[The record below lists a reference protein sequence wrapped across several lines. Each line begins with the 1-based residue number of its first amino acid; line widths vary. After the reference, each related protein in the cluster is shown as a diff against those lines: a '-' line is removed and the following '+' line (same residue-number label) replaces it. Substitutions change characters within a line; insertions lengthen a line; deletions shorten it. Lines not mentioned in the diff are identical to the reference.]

1 MFGLDALESI
11 LLVLLLVI
19 LGLGIS
25 RWMGQRKASRIY
37 VGLDLMTPVDVQVR
51 AHDLIE
57 AGRFH
62 DAVDLIRKESQV
74 SGPTALE
81 VAKVLRAGGVLP
93 GFPVFDE
100 DDLPTRIRKLIEAGH
115 RKQAVFL
122 ARSTENMSQPEAEA
136 FVDALSG
143 EPNAGRSSGGAP
155 VQQSVTDGVV
165 VDRSCR
171 LPPPR

>member
-1 MFGLDALESI
+1 MFGLDALESL
-11 LLVLLLVI
+11 LLVLLLVL

-25 RWMGQRKASRIY
+25 QWMGRRRVSRVY

-62 DAVDLIRKESQV
+62 DAVNLVRKESQV

-93 GFPVFDE
+93 SFPVLDE

-115 RKQAVFL
+115 QKQAVFL
-122 ARSTENMSQPEAEA
+122 ARSTEDMSQTEAQA
-136 FVDALSG
+136 FVDSLSG
-143 EPNAGRSSGGAP
+143 EPNA
-155 VQQSVTDGVV
+155 
-165 VDRSCR
+165 
-171 LPPPR
+171 